1 MERHFAGLDVSAQ
14 KTAICVISDDGEIL
28 LETETPTQPD
38 AIAAALHPYR
48 KSLAKVGHE
57 TGALSPWLHKQ
68 LQRLGF
74 PVLCLE
80 ALHTRASLA
89 AQRNK
94 TDKNDALGIAQLLR
108 SGWCKHVHV
117 KSDEAHRMRLLLAH
131 RRALKRK
138 ARDLEN
144 ALRQTLKAFGVQ
156 LHNVGRRQMGDAIR
170 EAVGG
175 DPLLSG
181 LSEAMLRAR
190 DALLTEFDA
199 MHRLVETIALK
210 DEVCKRLM
218 SVPGVGPVTALA
230 FKASI
235 DDPER
240 FRRSRTVGAHFGLTP
255 ERYQSGQV
263 DIAGSISKRGDGE
276 VRVLLYEAAMSML
289 TRSKANSALKAWGLR
304 LARKRGLKRACVAV
318 ARKLAAVLHRMWL
331 DESSFRFTASP
342 QPAGA

>member
-1 MERHFAGLDVSAQ
+1 
-14 KTAICVISDDGEIL
+14 
-28 LETETPTQPD
+28 
-38 AIAAALHPYR
+38 
-48 KSLAKVGHE
+48 
-57 TGALSPWLHKQ
+57 
-68 LQRLGF
+68 
-74 PVLCLE
+74 
-80 ALHTRASLA
+80 
-89 AQRNK
+89 
-94 TDKNDALGIAQLLR
+94 
-108 SGWCKHVHV
+108 
-117 KSDEAHRMRLLLAH
+117 MRLLLAH

-331 DESSFRFTASP
+331 DESSFRFTTSP